1 MQMRRR
7 NWLLIGA
14 VALVGC
20 ASLMSDGIAERLT
33 GKPAPDFALADLS
46 GQTVRLSSLRG
57 RPVVLSFWS
66 FY

>member
-33 GKPAPDFALADLS
+33 GKPAPDFSLADLS